1 MTMTEPLPQ
10 AVLPEHLT
18 DALRRSGVLGVN
30 TCVSEATVESSRATI
45 LSRIIRLR
53 LRYDGLSENAPPTVI
68 LKTGLPERAGGGW
81 NAGRQEVA
89 FYQQVAGAV
98 APPATP
104 RCFEAHWNPK
114 SEAWHLLLED
124 LTDTHLIATAWPLP
138 PTVTQCQRIIEARAR
153 FQAVLWDDQ
162 RLGKSLGKWLDTEGY
177 LQRFADAFTRF
188 ADRFGEQ
195 VPAERRRIYEQ
206 LLAAA
211 PHLFSRYLSRRH
223 LTIVQGDAHV
233 WNCFLARDDSAD
245 IRFFDWDTWRINIG
259 AADLSYM
266 MAMHWY
272 PERRAR
278 LEKTLLDRYHD
289 ALIAGGVRDYHR
301 ATLDD
306 DYRLSVLWQIT
317 TPVWQAIFNIPPVIW
332 WNNLE
337 RVFLAVDDLKCR
349 DLLVA

>member
-177 LQRFADAFTRF
+177 LQRFAELLS
-188 ADRFGEQ
+188 G
-195 VPAERRRIYEQ
+195 PRRQ
-206 LLAAA
+206 
-211 PHLFSRYLSRRH
+211 RRH
-223 LTIVQGDAHV
+223 T
-233 WNCFLARDDSAD
+233 FL
-245 IRFFDWDTWRINIG
+245 
-259 AADLSYM
+259 
-266 MAMHWY
+266 
-272 PERRAR
+272 
-278 LEKTLLDRYHD
+278 
-289 ALIAGGVRDYHR
+289 
-301 ATLDD
+301 
-306 DYRLSVLWQIT
+306 
-317 TPVWQAIFNIPPVIW
+317 
-332 WNNLE
+332 
-337 RVFLAVDDLKCR
+337 
-349 DLLVA
+349 

>member
-1 MTMTEPLPQ
+1 MTEPLPQ

-233 WNCFLARDDSAD
+233 WNCFLARDDSAEK
-245 IRFFDWDTWRINIG
+245 RI
-259 AADLSYM
+259 
-266 MAMHWY
+266 
-272 PERRAR
+272 
-278 LEKTLLDRYHD
+278 HD
-289 ALIAGGVRDYHR
+289 AGVIPITMGSDSSISLPLTSRRCHPDMREWSPRILMRIPTATAMTPMTSTMRQRNLRTPLRNNAHCHITVVSHRHPRHDLRPSERD
-301 ATLDD
+301 
-306 DYRLSVLWQIT
+306 RL
-317 TPVWQAIFNIPPVIW
+317 A
-332 WNNLE
+332 
-337 RVFLAVDDLKCR
+337 A
-349 DLLVA
+349 